1 MSSPTPS
8 RTSGSFLSLLVL
20 PQQVVFEDVRAG
32 LLFVLTFSAQN
43 TCGETRRLHIIPPRT
58 PAFSLNYEPIG
69 GLAPGLDV
77 RAEVE
82 FQLPDDD
89 EVDDLSVPFAPEEVR
104 EYVDKFVII
113 SGDDKV
119 RIQLCTHLFRH
130 IHSTIQNDFK
140 ENWRVHLT

>member
-1 MSSPTPS
+1 M
-8 RTSGSFLSLLVL
+8 
-20 PQQVVFEDVRAG
+20 FEDVRAG

-89 EVDDLSVPFAPEEVR
+89 EVDDLGVPFAPGEVR

-113 SGDDKV
+113 SGDDRV
-119 RIQLCTHLFRH
+119 SGFCTLSVDCVAAEYQTLLAGKFLMTQ
-130 IHSTIQNDFK
+130 SQGSSQK
-140 ENWRVHLT
+140 LWRTP